1 MYLRARLKFTCFD
14 QVNLLEKNRPLIERI
29 LIWIG
34 THTNL
39 LKSKKKDSQYYLRKI
54 DKALKKYPEKE
65 SDVYINFMGAYKL
78 KSILNKEYYYA
89 DGAYYEFEG
98 EKLFAPKNYDAYLSH
113 FYGDYMKI
121 PDEKDQNKHNTEIVE
136 E

>member
-14 QVNLLEKNRPLIERI
+14 QVNLKEKNRPFIERV
-29 LIWIG
+29 LIWLG
-34 THTNL
+34 LHTNF
-39 LKSKKKDSQYYLRKI
+39 LKSKKKNSQYYLKKI
-54 DKALKKYPEKE
+54 DKTLKKYPEDK

-89 DGAYYEFEG
+89 EGAYYDFEG
-98 EKLFAPKNYDAYLSH
+98 MKLFGPKNYDAYLAN

-121 PDEKDQNKHNTEIVE
+121 PDKYNQNKHNTEVIND
-136 E
+136 